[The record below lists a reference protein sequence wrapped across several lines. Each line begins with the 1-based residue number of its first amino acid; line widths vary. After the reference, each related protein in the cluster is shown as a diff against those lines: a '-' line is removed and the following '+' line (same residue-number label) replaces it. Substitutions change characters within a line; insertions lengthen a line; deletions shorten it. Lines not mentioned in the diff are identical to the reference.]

1 MEELMPDTVIK
12 KAEGL
17 ADFTESPADDQEKFE
32 EMQTN
37 FPQINQ
43 LLKQNNLTQQE
54 MMQMVRNLQ
63 ESPCPLG
70 TATIGQSATSSD
82 DCLVDTDED
91 GTPDE
96 TDNDDDN
103 DGVNDTNDAFPTN
116 SAA

>member
-1 MEELMPDTVIK
+1 MFD
-12 KAEGL
+12 
-17 ADFTESPADDQEKFE
+17 